1 MYVCIYLSSSP
12 ENNAQPQPRFE
23 PQTFSLPRQCSA
35 RAMFCH
41 ENYRVALYP
50 PTLPDSGTPLATA
63 SFRLF
68 KISRVRHPR
77 PYQHPRQQMPTQE
90 SKVNYFAPEKLP
102 AVAVLEKMYN
112 LTGIR
117 TLYQQ
122 RLTMGGGGS
131 NN

>member
-1 MYVCIYLSSSP
+1 MCVFICLAVLKTMRSP
-12 ENNAQPQPRFE
+12 NHDSNLRPLAYRANV
-23 PQTFSLPRQCSA
+23 LPVP
-35 RAMFCH
+35 MFCH